1 MKTMNELNHSE
12 TIINK
17 FVNRS
22 GLTFLLLLA
31 LLVSAGGCATG
42 SRHDPLEG
50 WKDLCTADIVKGCPF
65 GQTIKD
71 DYQNYIQ
78 KLPLFERSSVRDSN
92 IQFYEGL
99 DGQRA
104 VKITTYGKGFIG
116 GIWWEHILIYDSS
129 DKRIKSIKHKVG
141 RFLS

>member
-1 MKTMNELNHSE
+1 MNNSNRPE

-22 GLTFLLLLA
+22 GLTLFLLLVLFALA
-31 LLVSAGGCATG
+31 AGCATG
-42 SRHDPLEG
+42 SSRDPLEG
-50 WKDLCTADIVKGCPF
+50 WKDLCTADMVKGCPF

-99 DGQRA
+99 GGQRA
-104 VKITTYGKGFIG
+104 VRITTYGKGFIG
-116 GIWWEHILIYDSS
+116 GIWWEHILIYNSS
-129 DKRIKSIKHKVG
+129 DKRTKAIKHKVG
-141 RFLS
+141 RFQT

>member
-1 MKTMNELNHSE
+1 MNELNNPE

-22 GLTFLLLLA
+22 GLTYLLFLA
-31 LLVSAGGCATG
+31 LLISAAGCATG
-42 SRHDPLEG
+42 SSHDPLEG
-50 WKDLCTADIVKGCPF
+50 WKDLGSIYEVKVCPF

-78 KLPLFERSSVRDSN
+78 NLSQDERRSVRD
-92 IQFYEGL
+92 IDIEFYDGIN
-99 DGQRA
+99 GQRA
-104 VKITTYGKGFIG
+104 VKITTYTGGFIG
-116 GIWWEHILIYDSS
+116 KILWERILIYNAS
-129 DKRIKSIKHKVG
+129 DKRIKAIKYKRG